1 MKIYKSR
8 NPFGWSLDHSKSFRI
23 GPNRILNHF
32 VLMILQDQRFKSC
45 YIKLLNRLDVQII
58 LNLESIRLKSRK
70 SYSHVIQKF
79 RNPNDNPMNALTL
92 TLIVKFW
99 KTHPEFFPR
108 FQFSRALHRSISGK
122 IIHKNFTSTSSVKY
136 RGMTYSHEPDRFLEK
151 SSIILNAPKF

>member
-70 SYSHVIQKF
+70 SYSHVIQKL
-79 RNPNDNPMNALTL
+79 RNQNDNPMNALTL

-108 FQFSRALHRSISGK
+108 FQFSGVTQIDFWKNHPQKFYEYLISKISG
-122 IIHKNFTSTSSVKY
+122 HDLCRMSQTDFWKN
-136 RGMTYSHEPDRFLEK
+136 HP
-151 SSIILNAPKF
+151 